1 MPVISVYC
9 LCLAAGLLR
18 EKQVALKIRLI
29 SDQWLFAIGVEPI
42 WKEREGPQQ
51 IRDPSNF
58 EEILDYPW
66 PWLRTFMF
74 QHVALVT
81 SH

>member
-1 MPVISVYC
+1 MLGSRTFE
-9 LCLAAGLLR
+9 R
-18 EKQVALKIRLI
+18 ETSCIKNQI
-29 SDQWLFAIGVEPI
+29 DQWLFAIGVEPI